1 MRLSDSHQ
9 PSSAPSAPS
18 WRTSARAGDKDAPA
32 APERVIV
39 FYHPQIEGSLALAE
53 VMVNYAAARLGSGVV
68 KASIEDPQAQAR
80 IAEQDMIVVLG
91 GDGSMLRGGRLAAP
105 HQVPVLGVNLGR
117 LGFLPE
123 AQPDQWQAVL
133 ARVLKGDYWIE
144 ERMMLHVE
152 HRRGAEC
159 LSAYDVLNEAVV
171 GRGALARP
179 VRLKTMIDGSDLTTY
194 VADGLILATP
204 TGSTA
209 YALAVGGPI
218 LPPQLKNILLI
229 AIAPHLTMDRAIVL
243 AQGATVDVV
252 VRTDHQA
259 ILSADGQVEV
269 LLQDGDQVGV
279 RMSDYVTRFARVQA
293 PTYFYASLM
302 TRLTQ
307 NPSAEKNK

>member
-1 MRLSDSHQ
+1 MHMRLSDVSQ
-9 PSSAPSAPS
+9 PASSRSQ
-18 WRTSARAGDKDAPA
+18 A
-32 APERVIV
+32 ALEHVIV

-53 VMVNYAAARLGSGVV
+53 SIVNYLIQQLGNGVM
-68 KASIEDPQAQAR
+68 KASLEDPQAQAR

-105 HQVPVLGVNLGR
+105 SHVPILGVNLGR

-123 AQPDQWQAVL
+123 AQPEAWQAVL
-133 ARVLKGDYWIE
+133 ARVLAGDYWLE
-144 ERMMLHVE
+144 ERIMLQVE
-152 HRRGAEC
+152 HQRGEEH
-159 LSAYDVLNEAVV
+159 LGTYQVLNDAVI

-194 VADGLILATP
+194 VADGLIIATP

-229 AIAPHLTMDRAIVL
+229 AIAPHLTVDRAIVL
-243 AQGATVDVV
+243 AQGATVEVI
-252 VRTDHQA
+252 VRTEHQA

-269 LLQDGDQVGV
+269 ELQDGDHVSV
-279 RMSDYVTRFARVQA
+279 RVSDYVTHFVRVQE
-293 PTYFYASLM
+293 PTYFYATLM

-307 NPSAEKNK
+307 NPSADKSK